1 MVYMGKRKLLR
12 DKNKM
17 AVMKRKGKREQMRE
31 AVRDIV
37 GEFVDDALVD
47 SDYVVKMPPKS
58 SYVVEARVERIR
70 RINREEEQEEE
81 NTCKCKAKE
90 DKDCICYFY
99 NKKRASELEN
109 KLGKEKFRKKQLVDE
124 LTQILIEY
132 DCG

>member
-1 MVYMGKRKLLR
+1 
-12 DKNKM
+12 
-17 AVMKRKGKREQMRE
+17 MKRKGKREQMRE
-31 AVRDIV
+31 AVRDVV
-37 GEFVDDALVD
+37 GEFVDDEILEALVD

-58 SYVVEARVERIR
+58 SYVVEAREEKIR
-70 RINREEEQEEE
+70 RINREEDQEEE

-109 KLGKEKFRKKQLVDE
+109 KLGNEKFRKKQLIDE